1 MKRSED
7 VGWYR
12 HCREG
17 EGSKVVLR
25 RDGEPFIVTLQ
36 NEEIKEDGGH
46 SDAVCYKN
54 TIATHNGQS
63 IATQNI
69 ATQNMAS

>member
-36 NEEIKEDGGH
+36 NEEIKEDG
-46 SDAVCYKN
+46 
-54 TIATHNGQS
+54 
-63 IATQNI
+63 
-69 ATQNMAS
+69 